1 MWKMLWLELNV
12 SIFIY
17 NPFYLILNTSILLQI
32 NKISILIYLTSR
44 LLFSFK
50 WKTIQTL
57 KVISKSENKPGGG
70 FSLIKMMKVYS
81 LWNWDDEI
89 VVQFYLRLRLS
100 LVFLCSGLLSGQG
113 EIVWNSHNLQ
123 INLCK
128 NLCQSTVGLD

>member
-1 MWKMLWLELNV
+1 MLWLELNV

-81 LWNWDDEI
+81 FGIEMMKLLCS
-89 VVQFYLRLRLS
+89 QFYLRLRLRLS
-100 LVFLCSGLLSGQG
+100 LV
-113 EIVWNSHNLQ
+113 
-123 INLCK
+123 
-128 NLCQSTVGLD
+128 